1 MEVDNTTLIQYLDI
15 LDNSF
20 LISQTDLEGN
30 ITYANKN
37 FAKIS
42 KFTQDELLGKPHN
55 IVRHPDMPKKVFE
68 DLWKTIQ
75 AGKIWSGRIKNRAK
89 DGSSYYVKTIVAP
102 IKDDEG
108 NNQYYISFR
117 QDITDLV
124 KTREQLVLEKTLF
137 IKVLDTIPQIV
148 IIRKNHKPFRINKRF
163 FELFGYKNIKDF
175 QKRHKGIQELFE
187 KCEGFFWTDKSDWDT
202 KYSDQ
207 ELKVCMRDKE
217 GNVRKF
223 ATFVSSFK
231 LKKDTYSIITFSDI
245 TTIEEEKEKAKLA
258 EHLKSQF
265 LANMS
270 HEIRTPLNS
279 IMGYL
284 HLLEHTHLDSKQKEY
299 IHIMQ
304 QSSQM
309 LLDIVNAILD
319 FSKIESKKL
328 ELEIE
333 PTNIYNTIIA
343 TFLTLLPLAQKK
355 GLDFRLFIADE
366 VAECYVIDST
376 RLGQVLINLLN
387 NAIKFT
393 KEGSVTLIVENDL
406 TFKVIDTGIGIPPEK
421 KEKIFESYMQATSTK
436 EYGGTGL
443 GLAISSRLVEMMGG
457 KLEVASEVGKGST
470 FFFTIHPKKCS
481 MHTLAQKIK
490 SVRLLEQDREL
501 EEFFKKFGIVIS
513 PKASITISTD
523 PKKNPD
529 IVVEKK
535 ANWPY
540 LLYYNLFNFEQSRP
554 QEESSLFYGKILIAE
569 DFEFNRK
576 LLYELLKNYGIQI
589 DFAKDG
595 KEALE
600 KIRTNH
606 YDLILMDITMP
617 KLSGVEVAKKAQTAT
632 PIVALTA
639 HALPEEKEEILASMQ
654 DILEKPIN
662 KQKLERILQKYLKTQ
677 KKIPLVQKIAK
688 KFDISYTN
696 SKKFLATFIEETKN
710 ALQILEK
717 AIETKDYKTIYEKFH
732 NLKSSAGYLELNHI
746 ANIAKEM
753 MYAAK
758 KHESAPYDEAVEK
771 IKNELA
777 KLERLLK

>member
-1 MEVDNTTLIQYLDI
+1 MDNTTLLQYLNI
-15 LDNSF
+15 LNDTL
-20 LISQTDLEGN
+20 LISQTDLDGN

-37 FAKIS
+37 FANIS
-42 KFTQDELLGKPHN
+42 KYTQEELLGQPHS
-55 IVRHPDMPKKVFE
+55 IVRHPDMPKKIFE

-75 AGKIWSGRIKNRAK
+75 EGKIWSGKIKNRAK
-89 DGSSYYVKTIVAP
+89 DGSSYYVKTIIAP
-102 IKDDEG
+102 IKDNEG

-163 FELFGYKNIKDF
+163 FELFPYKNIKEF
-175 QKRHKGIQELFE
+175 KEKHRGIEELFE

-202 KYSDQ
+202 AYANQ

-217 GNVRKF
+217 GNLRKF
-223 ATFVSSFK
+223 TVYVSSFK
-231 LKKDTYSIITFSDI
+231 LKKDTYSIITLNDI
-245 TTIEEEKEKAKLA
+245 TQIEAEKEKAKFA

-304 QSSQM
+304 QSSHM

-333 PTNIYNTIIA
+333 PTNIYNTIIS
-343 TFLTLLPLAQKK
+343 TFLTLLPIAQKK
-355 GLDFRLFIADE
+355 GLDFRLYIADGIP
-366 VAECYVIDST
+366 ECYEIDSV
-376 RLGQVLINLLN
+376 RLSQILINLLN

-393 KEGSVTLIVENDL
+393 KEGSVTLVVEKDL

-421 KEKIFESYMQATSTK
+421 QEKIFESYMQATSTK

-457 KLEVASEVGKGST
+457 KLQVDSEVGKGST
-470 FFFTIHPKKCS
+470 FYFTIHPKKCS
-481 MHTLAQKIK
+481 TYTLAQKIK
-490 SVRLLEQDREL
+490 SVHLLEQDREL
-501 EEFFKKFGIVIS
+501 EEFFKKFGIAIS
-513 PKASITISTD
+513 PKASLTISTD

-529 IVVEKK
+529 ILVEKE

-540 LLYYNLFNFEQSRP
+540 LLYYNLFNYEESKP
-554 QEESSLFYGKILIAE
+554 QEETPLFHGKILIAE

-576 LLYELLKNYGIQI
+576 LLFELLKNYGLEI

-595 KEALE
+595 EEALG
-600 KIRTNH
+600 KIQNNR
-606 YDLILMDITMP
+606 YDLVLMDITMP
-617 KLSGVEVAKKAQTAT
+617 KLSGLEVAKKAHTTT

-662 KQKLERILQKYLKTQ
+662 RQKLETILQQYLTTE
-677 KKIPLVQKIAK
+677 KKIPLVQQIAQ
-688 KFDISYTN
+688 KFDISYIN
-696 SKKFLATFIEETKN
+696 SKKFLQTFIEETQN
-710 ALQILEK
+710 ALEILQK
-717 AIETKDYKTIYEKFH
+717 AIEAQDYKTIYEKFH
-732 NLKSSAGYLELNHI
+732 NLKSSAGYLELHEI
-746 ANIAKEM
+746 AKIAKEM

-758 KHESAPYDEAVEK
+758 KHKNAPYKEAVEK
-771 IKNELA
+771 IKTQLA
-777 KLERLLK
+777 KLKHLLK